1 MRAIFQLFS
10 LPLGLGAN
18 EEISVEF
25 PGGIIEM
32 VRIEAGTFLMGT
44 PTELIEEWRQ
54 YNKEQRRIY
63 PTSHKEIWYSGE
75 WPQHPVTITKPFY
88 LGRYEVNRGQWY
100 AIMDPDNEV
109 YQPENP
115 ISRVSWLDIQDYLM
129 LLNQQSDLYFRL
141 PTEAEWEYAARAGTA
156 TLWWTGDDEEEA
168 GANNQIFIS
177 QPNPWGLV
185 RILGGVM
192 EFVADGEREYEDRHE
207 IDPMG
212 PDPRDTT
219 DLCGILRGGDD
230 LSYGYVAER
239 SYAYP
244 YYARSANRMYQ
255 SISTRRLSWTGFRLL
270 LEEKSLTSVR
280 ENESWRIIKKREHD
294 KREESRWAPSH
305 FFHSLPKGESK

>member
-1 MRAIFQLFS
+1 MRAIFLLFW

-32 VRIEAGTFLMGT
+32 VRIEAGNSLMGA

-75 WPQHPVTITKPFY
+75 WPQHPVAITKAFY
-88 LGRYEVNRGQWY
+88 LDKYKVNRGQWF

-109 YQPENP
+109 YQPEIP
-115 ISRVSWLDIQDYLM
+115 ISRVSWLDIQDYLI

-141 PTEAEWEYAARAGTA
+141 PTEAEWEYAARAGTT

-168 GANNQIFIS
+168 ERIIRYS
-177 QPNPWGLV
+177 YQPNPWGLV

-219 DLCGILRGGDD
+219 DLYAILRGGDD
-230 LSYGYVAER
+230 QSYGIVIER

-244 YYARSANRMYQ
+244 FYARSANRMLQ
-255 SISTRRLSWTGFRLL
+255 SISRHRFWTGFRLP

-280 ENESWRIIKKREHD
+280 ENESWGIFKKREHD
-294 KREESRWAPSH
+294 KRGESRWAPSH